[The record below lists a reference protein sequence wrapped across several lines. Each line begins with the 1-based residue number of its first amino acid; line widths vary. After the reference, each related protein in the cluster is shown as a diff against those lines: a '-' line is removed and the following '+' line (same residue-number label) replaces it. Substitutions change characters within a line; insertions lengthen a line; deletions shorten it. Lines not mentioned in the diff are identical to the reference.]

1 MCLSFF
7 SFLHLSINLEFDI
20 FDLRFPFISLPFAT
34 VCIILRFRN
43 SDKNC
48 EKGKKSSATH
58 TSTQLRVQ
66 GCKEMCHLLNIWILV
81 LDLGEKDICHYY
93 LHNPLHH
100 VAAVVF
106 LCMQIRGHV
115 KSQQEIYKSWRR
127 VQRAAF
133 CCKTYFDVSIEL
145 LPNEPVVCVLVRDPG
160 LRGKKGNV
168 RWGWGPNLKINN
180 KTLRFSSIIVHV
192 RWVNGHYRQSVTGRK
207 AWTLCLFIPLI
218 GWDSRLVSLE
228 NK

>member
-1 MCLSFF
+1 MPFF
-7 SFLHLSINLEFDI
+7 FFFLHLSINLEFDI

-34 VCIILRFRN
+34 VCSILRFRS

-48 EKGKKSSATH
+48 EKGKKSSATY

-66 GCKEMCHLLNIWILV
+66 GCEELCHLLNIWVLV
-81 LDLGEKDICHYY
+81 LDLGEEDICHYY

-106 LCMQIRGHV
+106 LRMQIRGDV
-115 KSQQEIYKSWRR
+115 KSRQEINKSCRR
-127 VQRAAF
+127 MQRAAF
-133 CCKTYFDVSIEL
+133 CCMTYFDVNINL

-160 LRGKKGNV
+160 LKVKKWEV
-168 RWGWGPNLKINN
+168 RWGWGPDL
-180 KTLRFSSIIVHV
+180 KTLKFLSIIVHV
-192 RWVNGHYRQSVTGRK
+192 RWGNRRCRQPVTGRK
-207 AWTLCLFIPLI
+207 AWTLCLFLPLT